1 MCDHQEDLRNLFLTT
16 FNREVRDVVALE
28 RSGSNRKYYRM
39 QDGDFSAIGAYNEDE
54 KENNAFLTL
63 SRHFFDKNIC
73 VPRVYNADLSKN
85 IYLISDLGNQTLYQL
100 LCETRKEDNDFPQ
113 SLIETYKQVLDRLLD
128 IQFSVG
134 RDFDFSFCYPRA
146 AFDRQSILWDLSY
159 FKYYFLKLAR
169 IQFDEQ
175 LLETDFHSFA
185 DFLLEANNSFFLYR
199 DFQSRNIM
207 ICDDSLYFIDYQ
219 GGRKGALQY
228 DVASLLYDGKAN
240 IPQDVRELLLDHY
253 IEQLHRKKPEEA
265 ADFKKYYYAFVF
277 IRIMQAMGTYGFR
290 GFYEQKR
297 HFLQSI
303 PYALKN
309 LKWLLNNVQ
318 LPIEIPAL
326 WNVYHQLIESKSL
339 QQYNCPTLKISINS
353 FSYKKAIPMDKNG
366 HGGGFV
372 FDCRCLPN
380 PGREEKY
387 KSLTGKDKEIIA
399 CLDDKPE
406 VNTFFE
412 HVTALINMAIRNYTD
427 RQFQHLM
434 VSFGCTG
441 GQHRSV
447 YFAERLQKYLHKN
460 YAISTELNHYNIEIN
475 NQQK

>member
-1 MCDHQEDLRNLFLTT
+1 MDDHKEALQKLFFDT
-16 FNREVRDVVALE
+16 FNREVQHIIALE
-28 RSGSNRKYYRM
+28 KSGSNRKYYRM
-39 QDGDFSAIGAYNEDE
+39 QHGDFSAIGAYNEDE
-54 KENNAFLTL
+54 KENKAFLTL
-63 SRHFFDKNIC
+63 SRHFLGKNIC
-73 VPRVYNADLSKN
+73 VPTVYNADLSKN
-85 IYLISDLGNQTLYQL
+85 IYLISDLGNQTLYQR
-100 LCETRKEDNDFPQ
+100 LCESRKEGDDFPK
-113 SLIETYKQVLDRLLD
+113 SLIDTYKQALDKLLD

-134 RDFDFSFCYPRA
+134 QDFDFSFCYPRA
-146 AFDRQSILWDLSY
+146 AFDKQSILWDLNY
-159 FKYYFLKLAR
+159 FKYYFLKLAH

-175 LLETDFHSFA
+175 LLEIDFHTFA
-185 DFLLEANNSFFLYR
+185 DFLLEAKSSFFLYR

-207 ICDDSLYFIDYQ
+207 ISNDTLYFIDYQ
-219 GGRKGALQY
+219 GGREGALQY

-240 IPQDVRELLLDHY
+240 IPQDIRELLLNHY
-253 IEQLHRKKPEEA
+253 VEQLHRKRSKEA
-265 ADFKKYYYAFVF
+265 DDFKKYYYAFVF

-309 LKWLLNNVQ
+309 LKWLLNNIQ

-326 WNVYHQLIESKSL
+326 WNVYHQLIKAKSL
-339 QQYNCPTLKISINS
+339 QQYGCPSPTLKISINS
-353 FSYKKAIPMDKNG
+353 FSYKNTVPVDKSG

-380 PGREEKY
+380 PGRENKY
-387 KSLTGKDKEIIA
+387 KSLNGKDKEVIA
-399 CLDDKPE
+399 FLNDKPE
-406 VNTFFE
+406 VNRFFE
-412 HVTALINMAIRNYTD
+412 HITSIIDMAVQNYTD
-427 RQFQHLM
+427 RQFHHLM

-460 YAISTELNHYNIEIN
+460 YSVDTELNHYNIEI
-475 NQQK
+475 K

>member
-1 MCDHQEDLRNLFLTT
+1 MSDHKEDLQKLFFDT
-16 FNREVRDVVALE
+16 FNKEVQHFIALE
-28 RSGSNRKYYRM
+28 KSASNRKYYRM
-39 QDGDFSAIGAYNEDE
+39 QHGNCSAIGAYNENE
-54 KENNAFLTL
+54 RENKAFLTL
-63 SRHFFDKNIC
+63 SRHFLDRNIC
-73 VPRVYNADLSKN
+73 VPTVYNADLSKN

-100 LCETRKEDNDFPQ
+100 LCETRKDDDDFPK
-113 SLIETYKQVLDRLLD
+113 SLINTYKQALDSLLD
-128 IQFSVG
+128 IQLAVCG
-134 RDFDFSFCYPRA
+134 DFDFSFCYPRA
-146 AFDRQSILWDLSY
+146 AFDKQSILWDLNY
-159 FKYYFLKLAR
+159 FKYYFLKLAQV
-169 IQFDEQ
+169 QFDEQ
-175 LLETDFHSFA
+175 LLETDFHTLA
-185 DFLLEANNSFFLYR
+185 DFLLEANASFFLYR

-207 ICDDSLYFIDYQ
+207 ICDDTLYFIDYQ

-240 IPQDVRELLLDHY
+240 IPQDIRELLVNHY
-253 IEQLHRKKPEEA
+253 IEQLQKKRPKEA
-265 ADFKKYYYAFVF
+265 TDFKKYYYAFVF

-326 WNVYHQLIESKSL
+326 WKVYHQLIEAKSL
-339 QQYNCPTLKISINS
+339 QQYGRPTLKISINS
-353 FSYKKAIPMDKNG
+353 FSYKDAIPLDVSG

-380 PGREEKY
+380 PGREDKY
-387 KSLTGKDKEIIA
+387 KSLTGKDKEVIA

-406 VNTFFE
+406 VNSFFE
-412 HVTALINMAIRNYTD
+412 HVISIIDMAVRNYTD

-447 YFAERLQKYLHKN
+447 YFAERLQQYLQKN
-460 YAISTELNHYNIEIN
+460 YSVDTEVKHYNIEV
-475 NQQK
+475 K

>member
-1 MCDHQEDLRNLFLTT
+1 MGDHKEDLQKLFFDT
-16 FNREVRDVVALE
+16 FNREVQHIIALE
-28 RSGSNRKYYRM
+28 KSGSNRKYYRM
-39 QDGDFSAIGAYNEDE
+39 QHGDFSAIGAYNENE
-54 KENNAFLTL
+54 RENKAFLTL
-63 SRHFFDKNIC
+63 SRHFLDKNIC
-73 VPRVYNADLSKN
+73 VPKVYSADLSRN
-85 IYLISDLGNQTLYQL
+85 IYLISDLGNQTLYSL
-100 LCETRKEDNDFPQ
+100 LCETRKDDNDFPK
-113 SLIETYKQVLDRLLD
+113 SLIDTYKQTLDSLLD
-128 IQFSVG
+128 IQLSVC

-146 AFDRQSILWDLSY
+146 AFDRQSILWDLNY
-159 FKYYFLKLAR
+159 FKYYFLKLAH

-175 LLETDFHSFA
+175 LLETDFHTLA
-185 DFLLEANNSFFLYR
+185 DFLLEADASFFLYR

-207 ICDDSLYFIDYQ
+207 ICNNTLYFIDYQ

-228 DVASLLYDGKAN
+228 DVASLLYDGKAS
-240 IPQDVRELLLDHY
+240 IPQDIRELLVNY
-253 IEQLHRKKPEEA
+253 YVEQLHQKRPKEA
-265 ADFKKYYYAFVF
+265 ADFKRYYYAFVF

-309 LKWLLNNVQ
+309 LKWLLDNIQ

-326 WNVYHQLIESKSL
+326 WNIYHQLIESKSL
-339 QQYNCPTLKISINS
+339 RQYGDPTLKISINS
-353 FSYKKAIPMDKNG
+353 FSYRDGIPLDQSG

-380 PGREEKY
+380 PGREDKY
-387 KSLTGKDKEIIA
+387 KSLTGKDKEVIA
-399 CLDDKPE
+399 FMDDKAE
-406 VNTFFE
+406 VNSFFE
-412 HVTALINMAIRNYTD
+412 HLSSIIDMAVRNYTD

-460 YAISTELNHYNIEIN
+460 YSVDTELKHYNIEV
-475 NQQK
+475 K